1 MFKQSKVLG
10 GLAKYL
16 GTVESEMEKGFRKV
30 ISEIDAKIVIKKTAQ
45 KVEATKT
52 VKPVQINLSPSPKKY
67 ETSPDKNVRT
77 LNGH

>member
-1 MFKQSKVLG
+1 MLKQSKVLG

-16 GTVESEMEKGFRKV
+16 GTVENEIKKDFRKLV
-30 ISEIDAKIVIKKTAQ
+30 SEIDAKIVVMKTAQ

-52 VKPVQINLSPSPKKY
+52 VKPVQINLSPSQKKY

-77 LNGH
+77 LNGN